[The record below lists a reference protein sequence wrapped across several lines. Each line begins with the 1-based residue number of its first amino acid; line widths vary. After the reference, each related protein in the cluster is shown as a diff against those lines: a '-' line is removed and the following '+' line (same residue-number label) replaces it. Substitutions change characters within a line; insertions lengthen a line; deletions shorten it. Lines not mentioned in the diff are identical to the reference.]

1 MDMGMQHGQG
11 HAALKG
17 ACSIGRG
24 MQHGKGHAAWEG
36 ASNMDSIRFQAFL
49 DKNNTIRIF

>member
-36 ASNMDSIRFQAFL
+36 ACSMDRGIQHGQYKVSSIFG
-49 DKNNTIRIF
+49 